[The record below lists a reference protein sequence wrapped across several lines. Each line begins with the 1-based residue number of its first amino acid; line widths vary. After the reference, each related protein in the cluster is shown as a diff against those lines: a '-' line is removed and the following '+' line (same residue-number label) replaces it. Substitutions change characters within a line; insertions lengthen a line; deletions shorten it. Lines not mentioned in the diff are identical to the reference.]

1 MPQPKLVGQNYTTPD
16 LVAKVTGR
24 ARFSDDYRVD
34 GMLFAKLL
42 LSPMPHA
49 KVVRI
54 DTSAALAMPGV
65 KAIITADDLPKPQAG
80 VSDLGV
86 TIEVDVHNKRALTNE
101 PLYEGEPILAVA
113 AVDELT
119 AAEAIEKIVVEFEAL
134 PFVVDPLDS
143 LRPGG
148 PNARTDGNVWMRKA
162 GESGAAPFSAL
173 TVGEIKW
180 TEADFAEAAAG
191 RLPQGKAGF
200 EWSFGDVDAAFKD
213 AALVLDETFV
223 TSNVSH
229 QTLEARSATA
239 YWQNGKLFMHC
250 STQST
255 VQTIGAVAQL
265 VGIKPEEVVVI
276 SEYTGGGF
284 GSKITADVYTA
295 IPALLSKKANA
306 PVLMRVTRN
315 DEHYIG
321 GARPAFQGRVK
332 MGFAKDGRV
341 TAMDMFVICDNGP
354 YEAQGD
360 GGISGYI
367 GSLLYQPAAMKFRS
381 LNVLTNTPPRISQS
395 QPGGM
400 QAVALIDPIVA
411 KAAKQLG
418 LDQVAVRKLNAP
430 TGRPM
435 AGPPAPAKGGIPAT
449 SVFLRE
455 ALDKGA
461 ELFDWESRK
470 ARSGGRRT
478 GTTVRGI
485 GVGVSGF
492 FAGSAGFDGLLL
504 IKPDGTL
511 QVQSG
516 IGNFGS
522 ESVSDVHRVAAE
534 LLGVPWEKVEIV
546 WGNTSKHLPWSCI
559 SGGSQTTHAMT
570 RAAHAAAMDATKK
583 LQQIAARALGGAAE
597 SYTVADGRVSSGGR
611 SLTLADAAKKAI
623 EYGGTFDG
631 HELPADINTQTK
643 ASATALAGQGLMGV
657 ARDNYPQGGQP
668 FSFVAGFAEVEV
680 DVETGKYTLLDY
692 LAVADVGTVLH
703 PNSLGGQILGRS
715 TLGIAHA
722 IGQKWVYDKHY
733 GVPLATRFYQN
744 RPPTILD
751 VPQKM
756 AWHAMNIPDPFTP
769 VGSRGIGEP
778 PVGAGASAILNAL
791 RDAVGDAALRRAP
804 VSLDVILTSLDEHYT
819 LDWAF
824 PAEHRLRADV

>member
-1 MPQPKLVGQNYTTPD
+1 MSQPKLVGQNYTTPD
-16 LVAKVTGR
+16 LIAKVTGR
-24 ARFSDDYRVD
+24 AKFADDYRAD

-49 KVVRI
+49 RVTRI
-54 DTSAALAMPGV
+54 DTSAALAIPGV
-65 KAIITADDLPKPQAG
+65 KAIITADDLPKPASG

-86 TIEVDVHNKRALTNE
+86 KIEVDTHNKRALTME
-101 PLYEGEPILAVA
+101 PLFQGEPILALA

-119 AAEAIEKIVVEFEAL
+119 AADAIEQIVVEYEAL

-143 LRPGG
+143 LRVGG

-162 GESGAAPFSAL
+162 GETKAAPFSQL
-173 TVGEIKW
+173 ILGELKW
-180 TEADFAEAAAG
+180 TDANFAEATAG
-191 RLPQGKAGF
+191 RLPMGKAGF
-200 EWSFGDVDAAFKD
+200 EWTFGDVDATFKD

-229 QTLEARSATA
+229 QTLEARSAMA
-239 YWQNGKLFMHC
+239 YWQGGKLFMHC

-255 VQTIGAVAQL
+255 VQTIAAVAQL
-265 VGIKPEEVVVI
+265 AGIKPEDVTVI

-284 GSKITADVYTA
+284 GSKITGDVYTA
-295 IPALLSKKANA
+295 IPALLSKKTNA
-306 PVLMRVTRN
+306 PVLMRLPRY
-315 DEHYIG
+315 DEHFIG

-332 MGFAKDGRV
+332 VGFAKDGKI

-367 GSLLYQPAAMKFRS
+367 GSLLYRPHAMRFRS
-381 LNVLTNTPPRISQS
+381 VNVLTNTPPRVSQS

-400 QAVALIDPIVA
+400 QAVALIDPILA
-411 KAAKQLG
+411 KATKKLG
-418 LDQVAVRKLNAP
+418 LDQVEVRRLNAP
-430 TGRPM
+430 EGRPM
-435 AGPPAPAKGGIPAT
+435 AGPPTLAEGGLPGT

-455 ALDKGA
+455 ALAKGA
-461 ELFDWESRK
+461 ELFDWENRK
-470 ARSGGRRT
+470 AISGTRV
-478 GTTVRGI
+478 GTKLR
-485 GVGVSGF
+485 GVGVGMSGF
-492 FAGSAGFDGLLL
+492 FAGSSGFDGLLI
-504 IKPDGTL
+504 IKPDGTM

-522 ESVSDVHRVAAE
+522 ESVIDVHRVAAE
-534 LLGVPWEKVEIV
+534 LLGVPWEKVNV
-546 WGNTSKHLPWSCI
+546 TWGNTAGHLPWTCI

-570 RAAHAAAMDATKK
+570 RASHAAAMDATKK
-583 LQQIAARALGGAAE
+583 LQQIAARAFGGAAE
-597 SYTVADGRVSSGGR
+597 SYTVADGRVSGHGR
-611 SLTLADAAKKAI
+611 SLTLAEAAQKAI

-631 HELPADINTQTK
+631 HELPSDINGQTK

-657 ARDNYPQGGQP
+657 ARDNYKVAGQP

-680 DVETGKYTLLDY
+680 DVETGKYTLVDY

-703 PNSLGGQILGRS
+703 PASLGGQILGRS
-715 TLGIAHA
+715 TLGIAQA

-733 GVPLATRFYQN
+733 GVALATRFYQN
-744 RPPTILD
+744 RPPTMLD
-751 VPQKM
+751 VPKQM
-756 AWHAMNIPDPFTP
+756 RWHAMDIADPFTP

-778 PVGAGASAILNAL
+778 PVGAGFSAVVNAL
-791 RDAVGDAALRRAP
+791 RDAVGDEAMRRSP
-804 VSLDVILTSLDEHYT
+804 VTLDVILTSLDKEYT

-824 PAEHRLRADV
+824 PAEHRLRTDV

>member
-1 MPQPKLVGQNYTTPD
+1 MESSAPKSPPRSEGV
-16 LVAKVTGR
+16 
-24 ARFSDDYRVD
+24 RV
-34 GMLFAKLL
+34 M
-42 LSPMPHA
+42 
-49 KVVRI
+49 I
-54 DTSAALAMPGV
+54 
-65 KAIITADDLPKPQAG
+65 
-80 VSDLGV
+80 
-86 TIEVDVHNKRALTNE
+86 
-101 PLYEGEPILAVA
+101 VA
-113 AVDELT
+113 A
-119 AAEAIEKIVVEFEAL
+119 AYYEAIEKIVVEFEAL

-148 PNARTDGNVWMRKA
+148 PNARTDGNVWMRK
-162 GESGAAPFSAL
+162 GAETDATPFSPM
-173 TVGEIKW
+173 TVAEIKW
-180 TEADFAEAAAG
+180 TEADFADAAAG
-191 RLPQGKAGF
+191 HLPMGKAGL
-200 EWSFGDVDAAFKD
+200 EWSFGDVDAAFKGS
-213 AALVLDETFV
+213 ALVLDETFV

-255 VQTIGAVAQL
+255 VQTIAAVAQV
-265 VGIKPEEVVVI
+265 VGIKPEDVVVI

-284 GSKITADVYTA
+284 GSKITADVYVA
-295 IPALLSKKANA
+295 IPALLAKKANA

-321 GARPAFQGRVK
+321 GARPAIQGRVK
-332 MGFAKDGRV
+332 VGFSKEGRV
-341 TAMDMFVICDNGP
+341 TAMDMFVLCDNGP

-367 GSLLYQPAAMKFRS
+367 GSLLYQPAAMRFRS
-381 LNVLTNTPPRISQS
+381 LNVLTNTPPRVSQS

-418 LDQVAVRKLNAP
+418 LDQVAVRRLNAP
-430 TGRPM
+430 TGRPF

-455 ALDKGA
+455 ALEKGA
-461 ELFDWESRK
+461 ELFDWETRK
-470 ARSGGRRT
+470 ARSRKRT
-478 GTTVRGI
+478 GTTVRGV
-485 GVGVSGF
+485 GVGMSGF
-492 FAGSAGFDGLLL
+492 FAGSAGFDGLLV
-504 IKPDGTL
+504 IRPDGRL

-522 ESVSDVHRVAAE
+522 ESVSDVHRVSAE
-534 LLGVPWEKVEIV
+534 LLGIPWEMVDV
-546 WGNTSKHLPWSCI
+546 TWGNTSKHLPWTCI

-570 RAAHAAAMDATKK
+570 RAAHAAATDAIKK
-583 LQQIAARALGGAAE
+583 LQQVAARALGGTPE
-597 SYTVADGRVSSGGR
+597 SYTVANGRVSSGGR
-611 SLTLADAAKKAI
+611 SLTLGDAAKKAI

-733 GVPLATRFYQN
+733 GVPLAKRFYQN

-804 VSLDVILTSLDEHYT
+804 VSLDVVLTALDEHYT

-824 PAEHRLRADV
+824 PEEHRLRTDV